1 MGVFGSKLTP
11 EEMLRENKKLIRKA
25 TRELERERMGLERQE
40 KELIAK
46 IKKAAKDGQMVRA
59 SFAILFRLHWQL
71 LLAVSG

>member
-11 EEMLRENKKLIRKA
+11 EEMLKENKKLIRKA

-46 IKKAAKDGQMVRA
+46 IKKSAKEGQMVTM
-59 SFAILFRLHWQL
+59 LFHHI
-71 LLAVSG
+71 